1 MLLQQDKTKP
11 IGIEVTANIP
21 DRINKGHRPIKVTYC
36 RICARNAE
44 NALRWDSVEPIYSTG
59 KTHKC
64 HCCGV
69 QFG

>member
-11 IGIEVTANIP
+11 IGIAVTANIP
-21 DRINKGHRPIKVTYC
+21 DHRPIKVTYC
-36 RICARNAE
+36 CICARNAE

-59 KTHKC
+59 KTHRC
-64 HCCGV
+64 HVCKI